1 VARPSKRRQVDVW
14 MNGELVGHW
23 AIAAHG
29 RHEFAYTP
37 TWLDSPSVRP
47 LSLSM
52 PLRPA
57 DVPYRGETVEAY
69 FENLL
74 PDSVDIRR
82 RLQSRFR
89 TASTAAFDLLAEIG
103 RDCVG
108 AVQLTRAGEAPPD
121 VQRIEGEPISDAAIA
136 ELLRAT
142 VSGQPLGQRDD
153 EAFRISIAG
162 AQEKTALLWYAGQ
175 WHWPHGATPTTHIL
189 KLPLGRVGNA
199 QVDLSTSVENE
210 WLCLRLLRAFGLAA
224 AHAEIAQFED
234 QKVLVVERFD
244 RRLADDGA
252 WWLRLPQED
261 MCQATATP
269 PGQKYESDGGPGI
282 RPIME
287 ILLGAR
293 DAQADRRT
301 FFKAQLLNWM
311 LCAPDGHAKNFSV
324 FIEAG
329 GRYSLTPLYDVIS
342 AYPVSGRGARQLAP
356 EKINMAMAVTGKNRH
371 YAWTRIL
378 KRHWLATAHACDLSA
393 DDAESTIAE
402 LIERTPHALAEVR
415 AALPMEFPAQVAEPI
430 FEGITAAIGR
440 LGQADA

>member
-1 VARPSKRRQVDVW
+1 MARPSKRRQLDVW
-14 MNGELVGHW
+14 MNGQLVGHW
-23 AIAAHG
+23 VIAAQG
-29 RHEFAYTP
+29 RHEFAYAP
-37 TWLDSPSVRP
+37 SWLTSRASRP

-57 DVPYRGETVEAY
+57 EVPYRGETVEAF

-74 PDSVDIRR
+74 PDSADIRR

-89 TASTAAFDLLAEIG
+89 AASTAAFDLLSEIG

-108 AVQLTRAGEAPPD
+108 AAQLVGAGEEPPD
-121 VQRIEGEPISDAAIA
+121 VHRIQGEPLSEAAIA

-142 VSGQPLGQRDD
+142 VSGQALGQREDD
-153 EAFRISIAG
+153 AFRVSVAG
-162 AQEKTALLWYAGQ
+162 AQEKTALLWHAGQ
-175 WHWPHGATPTTHIL
+175 WQRPQGATPTTHIL
-189 KLPLGRVGNA
+189 KLPMGRVGNA

-210 WLCLRLLRAFGLAA
+210 WLCLRLLRAFGFAA

-234 QKVLVVERFD
+234 QRVLAVERFD
-244 RRLADDGA
+244 RKLAQDGA

-261 MCQATATP
+261 MCQARGTP

-282 RPIME
+282 RTIMQL
-287 ILLGAR
+287 LLGAR
-293 DAQADRRT
+293 EARADRHT

-342 AYPVSGRGARQLAP
+342 AYPVRGRGARQLAP
-356 EKINMAMAVTGKNRH
+356 EKIKMAMAVSGKNRH
-371 YAWTRIL
+371 YAWARIL
-378 KRHWLATAHACDLSA
+378 KRHWLAMARASELSTN
-393 DDAESTIAE
+393 DVESMIAE
-402 LIERTPHALAEVR
+402 LVERTPMVVAQVS
-415 AALPMEFPAQVAEPI
+415 AALPPEFPPDVAEPI
-430 FEGITAAIGR
+430 LDGLTDAARR
-440 LGQADA
+440 LNCEQA